1 MLRRLRLR
9 LRTLLRRTV
18 VEAELD
24 EELRYHVEK
33 DIERRI
39 ARGMSHREAR
49 AAVRREFG
57 DVDVLKEA
65 SRDARGTRWL
75 EDFAQDVRFAIR
87 TLAKSRGFA
96 AAAVLTL
103 ALGIGM
109 TTAIFSVVH
118 GVLVRSV
125 PFEDPD
131 RLVALYTVVDGVRS
145 GDLSLPNFT
154 SLQEERAAP
163 SRRSPPFKGPV
174 AHSRASGHHNG

>member
-9 LRTLLRRTV
+9 LRALFRRRI

-24 EELRYHVEK
+24 EELRYHVER
-33 DIERRI
+33 DIARHI
-39 ARGMSHREAR
+39 ARGMSPREAR

-65 SRDARGTRWL
+65 SRDARGARWL
-75 EDFAQDVRFAIR
+75 EDIAQDVRFAIR
-87 TLAKSRGFA
+87 TLAKSRGVA

-118 GVLVRSV
+118 GVLLRQL
-125 PFEDPD
+125 PFDHPD
-131 RLVALYTVVDGVRS
+131 RLVVLRTIIDGDRRY
-145 GDLSLPNFT
+145 GLSPPNFM
-154 SLQEERAAP
+154 SLQQEESRSFAAITAYLG
-163 SRRSPPFKGPV
+163 SSPTLTGV
-174 AHSRASGHHNG
+174 GHPNG